1 MTSNVTK
8 GKLNRDTAPSYFIYS
23 NYVRMMTLLLS
34 LLVLIINFI
43 HFELHVQVMNWKC
56 LDENVVY
63 VEEPHRTH
71 I

>member
-1 MTSNVTK
+1 MTSNVMK
-8 GKLNRDTAPSYFIYS
+8 AKLNRDTALSYFIYS

-43 HFELHVQVMNWKC
+43 HLEFHVQVMNWKC
-56 LDENVVY
+56 LDENVVD
-63 VEEPHRTH
+63 VKEPHRTR